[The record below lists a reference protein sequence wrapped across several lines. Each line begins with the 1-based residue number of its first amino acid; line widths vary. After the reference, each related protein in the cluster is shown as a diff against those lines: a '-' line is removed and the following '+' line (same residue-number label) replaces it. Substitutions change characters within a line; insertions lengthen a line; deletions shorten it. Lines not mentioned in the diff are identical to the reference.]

1 MAEGVENAAAICCF
15 LTPKYQDSVACK
27 EELTYAKEQGVRI
40 IPIRLICDWKPTGWL
55 GIAIAG
61 RKWIDFR
68 DIETNID
75 KIDQLILEIK
85 NLVGQQMDC
94 FNEIEPGNFD
104 QNQQEACSSP
114 ASEYQ
119 NTEETHIPYAKCSL
133 IH

>member
-1 MAEGVENAAAICCF
+1 MQNN
-15 LTPKYQDSVACK
+15 S
-27 EELTYAKEQGVRI
+27 VRI

-104 QNQQEACSSP
+104 QNQQEAYVLLPQVSIKIQKKRIFHMQSV
-114 ASEYQ
+114 
-119 NTEETHIPYAKCSL
+119 H
-133 IH
+133 